1 MKNEIQINIIQ
12 YFPKKKKKIIRK
24 TMFKVYV
31 VSIIY
36 CKYALYFLYFYS
48 LK

>member
-12 YFPKKKKKIIRK
+12 YFPKKKIIRK

-31 VSIIY
+31 V
-36 CKYALYFLYFYS
+36 LYIVNMHYISFIFTAS
-48 LK
+48 NK